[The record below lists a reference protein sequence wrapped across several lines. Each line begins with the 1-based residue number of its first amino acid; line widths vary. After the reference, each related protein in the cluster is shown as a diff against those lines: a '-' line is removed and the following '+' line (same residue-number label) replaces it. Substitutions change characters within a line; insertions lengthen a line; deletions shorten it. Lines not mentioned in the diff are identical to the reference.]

1 MSTPRNKPE
10 HYIIAIGASAGGLE
24 AIHEF
29 FDSMPDTPDI
39 SFIIIQHLSP
49 DYKSLLVELV
59 ARHTDMKVFEAEDH
73 QEVQR
78 KCVYVIPN
86 TKLITIQRNELR
98 LSDKQNQKLPNNAV
112 DVFLYSLAK
121 EKRDKA
127 VAVILSGTGTD
138 GTKGTEAIKREGGLV
153 IVQDPT
159 TAKFDGMPNSVI
171 AAGNADYILAP
182 PAIYTEIIQ
191 HISPAPAIL
200 YGSDK
205 KDDQF
210 LQTVFDLIRQES
222 GMEFHYYKT
231 PTIVR
236 RITKRM
242 MQGSFASPDS
252 YASYLK
258 ENKEEVRQLGQDFL
272 IGVTHFFRDPEAFGI
287 LKDKVIS
294 EIIDNKEEDE
304 TIKIWVTACSTGEE
318 AYTIAMVVD
327 DVLEHSDKNLSVK
340 IFASDIDEEA
350 IQFASV
356 GIYPAS
362 IEKDIPPAYLKKYF
376 TASGKTYTIIPR
388 IRKQIVFARHN
399 IIKDPPFIKN
409 DLVSCRNML
418 IYISPTLQQ
427 RIFALLLFAAGRD
440 GFIFLGPSE
449 NSAML
454 KKDVDEI
461 SARWKIYRK
470 TAESK
475 PGYYYQQGIPES
487 FTGRRDRAA
496 RSSLHKDT
504 RSQSLLWDD
513 FRQVLMDDL
522 SYVVLYIDSNFDI
535 RETIG
540 PYEKFLNLPRKQL
553 HLNLTRMLP
562 SSVSILLSSEIRKA
576 EKSGEKTT
584 LRNIRYE
591 KEGSTLATEIFIR
604 PGGKHNGGLPTMIVL
619 REQSAA
625 EPSGNGSHD
634 ANGSH
639 NGIGF
644 HDGNGHPYDEEYI
657 HALESELADTRT
669 QLQLAIED
677 LETTNEELQSTNEE
691 LLSANE
697 ELQSSNEELQSLNE
711 ELMTLNAEHQ
721 EKIKEL
727 HELNDDLNNYFRSTD
742 IAQVFLDSRLLIRK
756 FNPASSRM
764 INFID
769 SDTGRP
775 ITHISNNIRSENL
788 LNDVQSVLRSG
799 RPIEKEVQL
808 TSGKN
813 MLMRIMPY
821 LTHEG
826 KIDGVTIAFIDI
838 TAITDLNNIIR
849 AVFNSSPSAIF
860 AFQAHRDLHD
870 EITDF
875 TVLSANYAANAMVK
889 RMNQDLKGLSLKTDI
904 PQLAANDLLARYMDV
919 VRGEKSYHGPVFFK
933 EENKW
938 FELTVVKMMDGFVA
952 TFTNI
957 TERKIAEERLRNNYA
972 ELINT
977 RETLKHLNNELEEK
991 VRHRTRALAL
1001 SEERF
1006 RLVSRVTNDALWDW
1020 DFVNN
1025 VVWWGDTFFQQ
1036 FGHQHSDIPLDR
1048 QGWLNRIH
1056 PEDRAAV
1063 DKSIFAAIDGQ
1074 QTQWSHEYRFRKED
1088 GNYAFVL
1095 DRAQI
1100 LHDDNGTPYRMLG
1113 SMLDITEL
1121 KKAMEEIARQKTIL
1135 EDKVAERTLQL
1146 QKLNDA
1152 LENSNHELQQFAS
1165 IASHDL
1171 QEPLRKIHMFSAAI
1185 MERYGENMPAEMNS
1199 WFEKIVR
1206 STDRM
1211 RALIIDILNFSRL
1224 SADVSCFKNTDL
1236 HELLKE
1242 VLEDFEL
1249 SIREQNAEIRI
1260 GDLPELDLIPGQFR
1274 QVLHNL
1280 LSNALKFTRPGTPP
1294 HITLE
1299 VARVRDKSFDGV
1311 HDPAGEYFHFTLTDN
1326 GIGFEEKFADN
1337 IFKLFQRL
1345 HPKDRFEGTGIGL
1358 AITKKIVERH
1368 NGLIIASSTKG
1379 KGARFD
1385 WVLPIRQP
1393 DAAKILTL

>member
-1 MSTPRNKPE
+1 MNTQPNK
-10 HYIIAIGASAGGLE
+10 HFIVAIGASAGGLE

-29 FDSMPDTPDI
+29 FDSMPETPDI

-59 ARHTDMKVFEAEDH
+59 ARHTDMKVYEAGDH
-73 QEVQR
+73 MDIQR

-86 TKLITIQRNELR
+86 TKLITIQKNELR
-98 LSDKQNQKLPNNAV
+98 LSEKQNQKLPNNAV

-121 EKRDKA
+121 EKKEKA

-171 AAGNADYILAP
+171 AAGNADYILP
-182 PAIYTEIIQ
+182 PAGIYAEIVQ
-191 HISPAPAIL
+191 RISPAPAVL

-205 KDDQF
+205 KDEQF
-210 LQTVFDLIRQES
+210 LQTVFDLIRRDS

-231 PTIVR
+231 PTIIR

-242 MQGSFASPDS
+242 MQGSFTSPDI
-252 YASYLK
+252 YAGYLK
-258 ENKEEVRQLGQDFL
+258 ENKEEVRQLGHDFL
-272 IGVTHFFRDPEAFGI
+272 IGVTHFFRDPEAFDI
-287 LKDKVIS
+287 LHNNVIR
-294 EIIDNKEEDE
+294 EIIDSKDEDD
-304 TIKIWVTACSTGEE
+304 TIKVWVTACSTGEE

-327 DVLEHSDKNLSVK
+327 HVLEQSEKNLSVK

-350 IQFASV
+350 IQFASAGV
-356 GIYPAS
+356 YPAS
-362 IEKDIPPAYLKKYF
+362 IEKDVPPEYLKKYF
-376 TASGKTYTIIPR
+376 TTSGKTYTIIPR

-418 IYISPTLQQ
+418 IYISPSLQQ
-427 RIFALLLFAAGRD
+427 RIFALLLFAAGKD

-454 KKDVDEI
+454 KKDVEEI

-487 FTGRRDRAA
+487 FTARGQRGA
-496 RSSLHKDT
+496 RSLPNKDT

-522 SYVVLYIDSNFDI
+522 YYVVLYIDANFDI

-553 HLNLTRMLP
+553 QLNLLRMLP
-562 SSVSILLSSEIRKA
+562 SGVSVLLSAEIRKA
-576 EKSGEKTT
+576 EKTGQRAA
-584 LRNIRYE
+584 LRNVRYE
-591 KEGSTLATEIFIR
+591 KEGTALTVEIFIR
-604 PGGKHNGGLPTMIVL
+604 PGGKQNGGLQTMVFL
-619 REQSAA
+619 REVPGL
-625 EPSGNGSHD
+625 EPSGNG
-634 ANGSH
+634 
-639 NGIGF
+639 I
-644 HDGNGHPYDEEYI
+644 HDGNGHHHDDEYVQ
-657 HALESELADTRT
+657 ALESELSDTRT

-677 LETTNEELQSTNEE
+677 LETANEELQSTNEE

-711 ELMTLNAEHQ
+711 ELMTLNTEHQ
-721 EKIKEL
+721 LKIKEL
-727 HELNDDLNNYFRSTD
+727 LELNDDLNNYFRSTD
-742 IAQVFLDSRLLIRK
+742 IAQVFLDSRLTIRK

-769 SDTGRP
+769 SDAGRP

-788 LNDVQSVLRSG
+788 QNDVQNVLKTGRSV
-799 RPIEKEVQL
+799 EKEVQL
-808 TSGKN
+808 ISGKN
-813 MLMRIMPY
+813 LLMRIIPY

-826 KIDGVTIAFIDI
+826 KIDGVTIAFVDI
-838 TAITDLNNIIR
+838 TAVTDLNNIIR

-860 AFQAHRDLHD
+860 AFQARRDMQDH
-870 EITDF
+870 ITDF

-889 RMNQDLKGLSLKTDI
+889 RMNMDLKGLSLKADLT
-904 PQLAANDLLARYMDV
+904 QLTNGDLLAKYIDV
-919 VRGEKSYHGPVFFK
+919 VRGEKNYHGTIFLK
-933 EENKW
+933 DENKW
-938 FELTVVKMMDGFVA
+938 FELTIVKMMDGFVS

-957 TERKIAEERLRNNYA
+957 TERKVAEERLRSNYA

-977 RETLKHLNNELEEK
+977 RESLRHVNNELEEK

-1036 FGHQHSDIPLDR
+1036 FGYEHTDFPLDR
-1048 QGWLNRIH
+1048 QGWLLNIH
-1056 PEDRAAV
+1056 PDDRSAV
-1063 DKSIFAAIDGQ
+1063 DASIFAAIDGQ

-1088 GNYAFVL
+1088 GEYAYVL
-1095 DRAQI
+1095 DRAHI

-1135 EDKVAERTLQL
+1135 EDKVTERTLQL

-1152 LENSNHELQQFAS
+1152 LEMSNHELQQFAS

-1185 MERYGENMPAEMNS
+1185 MEKSGATMPEEMKS

-1211 RALIIDILNFSRL
+1211 RALVIDILNFSRL
-1224 SADVSCFKNTDL
+1224 SAEVSAYKRTDL
-1236 HELLKE
+1236 QGMVRE

-1249 SIREQNAEIRI
+1249 KIREQNADIRI
-1260 GDLPELDLIPGQFR
+1260 GELPELDLIPSQFR

-1280 LSNALKFTRPGTPP
+1280 FSNALKFTRPATPP
-1294 HITLE
+1294 CINLE
-1299 VARVRDKSFDGV
+1299 AIRIRGKSLDGCP
-1311 HDPAGEYFHFTLTDN
+1311 DPNGDYYHFTLTDN

-1358 AITKKIVERH
+1358 AITKKIIERH
-1368 NGLIIASSTKG
+1368 NGLIAAKSIEG

-1385 WVLPIRQP
+1385 WVLPIRQS
-1393 DAAKILTL
+1393 DTSKIQTL

>member
-1 MSTPRNKPE
+1 MNMLRNNPE

-59 ARHTDMKVFEAEDH
+59 ARHTDMKVFEAGDY

-86 TKLITIQRNELR
+86 TKFITIQKNQLR
-98 LSDKQNQKLPNNAV
+98 LSDKQNLKLPNNAV
-112 DVFLYSLAK
+112 DVFLYSLAN
-121 EKRDKA
+121 EKKDKA
-127 VAVILSGTGTD
+127 IAVILSGTGTD
-138 GTKGTEAIKREGGLV
+138 GTKGTEAIKKEGGLV

-171 AAGNADYILAP
+171 SAGNADYILPP

-210 LQTVFDLIRQES
+210 LKTVFDLIHQES

-242 MQGSFASPDS
+242 MQGSFTSPNS

-258 ENKEEVRQLGQDFL
+258 ENKDEVRQLGQDFL

-287 LKDKVIS
+287 LRDKVIK
-294 EIIDNKEEDE
+294 EIIDNKEEGD

-327 DVLEHSDKNLSVK
+327 DVLEKSEKNLTVK

-362 IEKDIPPAYLKKYF
+362 VEKDIPAEYLKKYF
-376 TASGKTYTIIPR
+376 TTSGKNYTIIPR

-418 IYISPTLQQ
+418 IYISPSLQQ

-454 KKDVDEI
+454 KKDVEEI
-461 SARWKIYRK
+461 SGRWKIYRK
-470 TAESK
+470 TAESN
-475 PGYYYQQGIPES
+475 PGYYYQPGIPGS
-487 FTGRRDRAA
+487 FTSRTDRTR
-496 RSSLHKDT
+496 RSSLSKDT

-513 FRQVLMDDL
+513 FRQVLMDDF
-522 SYVVLYIDSNFDI
+522 SYVVLYVNSNFDI

-540 PYEKFLNLPRKQL
+540 PYEKFLNLPRRQL
-553 HLNLTRMLP
+553 HLNLMRMLP
-562 SSVSILLSSEIRKA
+562 SGISILLSAEIRKA
-576 EKSGEKTT
+576 EKTGQKTS

-591 KEGSTLATEIFIR
+591 KEGATLNIEIFVR
-604 PGGKHNGGLPTMIVL
+604 PGGKQNGGLPTMVVI
-619 REQSAA
+619 RELSAA
-625 EPSGNGSHD
+625 EPSGNG
-634 ANGSH
+634 
-639 NGIGF
+639 F
-644 HDGNGHPYDEEYI
+644 HDGNGHHHDDEYVQ
-657 HALESELADTRT
+657 ALESELADTRT

-727 HELNDDLNNYFRSTD
+727 LELNDDLNNYFRSTD

-775 ITHISNNIRSENL
+775 ITHISNNIRSESL
-788 LNDVQSVLRSG
+788 LNDVQSVLRTG
-799 RPIEKEVQL
+799 RPMEKEVQL

-813 MLMRIMPY
+813 LLMRVMPY

-826 KIDGVTIAFIDI
+826 KIDGVTIAFVDI

-860 AFQAHRDLHD
+860 AFQARRDTQ
-870 EITDF
+870 EEVADF
-875 TVLSANYAANAMVK
+875 TVISANYAANAMVK
-889 RMNQDLKGLSLKTDI
+889 RINEDLKGLSLKADL
-904 PQLAANDLLARYMDV
+904 PQLITGDLLGKYMDI
-919 VRGEKSYHGPVFFK
+919 VRGQKSYHGSVNFK

-938 FELTVVKMMDGFVA
+938 FELTIVKMMDGFVA

-957 TERKIAEERLRNNYA
+957 TERKIAEERLRNNYT

-977 RETLKHLNNELEEK
+977 RESLKHLNNELEEK
-991 VRHRTRALAL
+991 VRLRTRALAL

-1025 VVWWGDTFFQQ
+1025 VVWWGETFFQQ
-1036 FGHQHSDIPLDR
+1036 FGYQYTDIPLDR
-1048 QGWLNRIH
+1048 QSWLSNIH
-1056 PEDRAAV
+1056 PDDRSAV
-1063 DKSIFAAIDGQ
+1063 QTSIFAAIDGH
-1074 QTQWSHEYRFRKED
+1074 QTQWSHEYRFRKESGD
-1088 GNYAFVL
+1088 YTFVL
-1095 DRAQI
+1095 DRAHI

-1121 KKAMEEIARQKTIL
+1121 KKAADEIARQKTIL
-1135 EDKVAERTLQL
+1135 EDKVIERTLQL

-1152 LENSNHELQQFAS
+1152 LETSNHELQQFAS

-1185 MERYGENMPAEMNS
+1185 VDGYGGDMPDEMKT

-1224 SADVSCFKNTDL
+1224 SAEVSAFKQTDMRNA
-1236 HELLKE
+1236 LKE
-1242 VLEDFEL
+1242 VLEDFEI

-1260 GDLPELDLIPGQFR
+1260 GNLPELDLIPGQFR

-1280 LSNALKFTRPGTPP
+1280 FSNALKFTQPGTHPV
-1294 HITLE
+1294 ITLE
-1299 VARVRDKSFDGV
+1299 ATRVREKSFNSPPDPDG
-1311 HDPAGEYFHFTLTDN
+1311 HYFHFTLTDN
-1326 GIGFEEKFADN
+1326 GIGFEEKFAEN

-1345 HPKDRFEGTGIGL
+1345 HPKDRFEGTGIEL
-1358 AITKKIVERH
+1358 AITKKIIERH
-1368 NGLIIASSTKG
+1368 NGIITAKSSEG

-1385 WVLPIRQP
+1385 WVLPVRQK
-1393 DAAKILTL
+1393 DNSEIQTL